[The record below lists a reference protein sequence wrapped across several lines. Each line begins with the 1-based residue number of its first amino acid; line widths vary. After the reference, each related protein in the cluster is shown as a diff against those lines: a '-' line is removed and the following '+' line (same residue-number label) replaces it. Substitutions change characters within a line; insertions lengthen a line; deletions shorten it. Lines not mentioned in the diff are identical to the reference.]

1 MGEGISQM
9 KHVCSHLCDI
19 EHKRFIFQDNYNK
32 CDLKP
37 KKPRKKTKPSALT
50 RPPKKG
56 KKKKNQK
63 KSSVRPQKPILEEHA
78 HSQSGE

>member
-1 MGEGISQM
+1 M
-9 KHVCSHLCDI
+9 L
-19 EHKRFIFQDNYNK
+19 QDNYNNK

-50 RPPKKG
+50 RPPRKG

-63 KSSVRPQKPILEEHA
+63 KISVRPQKPILDETA
-78 HSQSGE
+78 HSQSGEFVDSNAEKH